1 MIILLHRGIKKQ
13 PAMKVN
19 KDALLEYECLKPNDL
34 FIYQNKKKN
43 YFRQYLNNS
52 CSYCEIDFKTCQ
64 WYCNDEMNN
73 EIIGFKETNQSVRF
87 YIEFGDN

>member
-19 KDALLEYECLKPNDL
+19 KDALLEYECPKPNDL

-52 CSYCEIDFKTCQ
+52 CS
-64 WYCNDEMNN
+64 
-73 EIIGFKETNQSVRF
+73 
-87 YIEFGDN
+87 

>member
-19 KDALLEYECLKPNDL
+19 KDTLLEYECLKPNDL

-52 CSYCEIDFKTCQ
+52 CS
-64 WYCNDEMNN
+64 
-73 EIIGFKETNQSVRF
+73 
-87 YIEFGDN
+87 

>member
-34 FIYQNKKKN
+34 FIYQNKKKTISDN
-43 YFRQYLNNS
+43 TLTILVHNARS
-52 CSYCEIDFKTCQ
+52 ISKHV
-64 WYCNDEMNN
+64 NDIVMM
-73 EIIGFKETNQSVRF
+73 K
-87 YIEFGDN
+87 

>member
-34 FIYQNKKKN
+34 FIRIKKKTISDN
-43 YFRQYLNNS
+43 TLTILVHNARS
-52 CSYCEIDFKTCQ
+52 ISKHV
-64 WYCNDEMNN
+64 NDIVMM
-73 EIIGFKETNQSVRF
+73 K
-87 YIEFGDN
+87 